1 MLTRPLG
8 IRADCGFSY
17 RILERVATNVREQLG
32 LPPTAHINSLRLFD
46 RLEVTAKR
54 RNGQEIPL
62 RGNVIDLEDSE
73 GFTKYNRGRGIIEI
87 LASVETYEWFEQ
99 DYPRGRFFLAHEL
112 GHCLLHTDQ
121 LVRMA
126 HMPLSQQ
133 EALHRGGRL
142 LAHEIYRD
150 TEWQANAF
158 ASAFL
163 MPALGLLALEKRYG
177 GEFSPNVIAENF
189 RVSFEAASYRVGLY
203 LSRKQQLLQA
213 RRVEGTRPSVLVAS
227 SSRLTGHGGSN

>member
-1 MLTRPLG
+1 MPSKPSGVRADYGYSYRKIERLASR
-8 IRADCGFSY
+8 IRA
-17 RILERVATNVREQLG
+17 RLELTPIA
-32 LPPTAHINSLRLFD
+32 PINTMRLFD
-46 RLEVTAKR
+46 RPAITAKGR
-54 RNGQEIPL
+54 SGQDIPL
-62 RGNVIDLEDSE
+62 QGSVIELE
-73 GFTKYNRGRGIIEI
+73 GFEGFKIYNSDRGIIEI
-87 LASVETYEWFEQ
+87 LASVETYGWLEN

-112 GHCLLHTDQ
+112 GHCLLHTEQ

-126 HMPLSQQ
+126 HMPLPQQ
-133 EALHRGGRL
+133 EALHRGGRW

-163 MPALGLLALEKRYG
+163 MPASGLLALERRHG